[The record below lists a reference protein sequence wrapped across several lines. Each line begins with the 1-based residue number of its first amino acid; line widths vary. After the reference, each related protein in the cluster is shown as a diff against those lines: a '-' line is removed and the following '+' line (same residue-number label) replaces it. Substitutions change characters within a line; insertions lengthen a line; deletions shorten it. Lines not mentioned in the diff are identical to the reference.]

1 MLDLVDL
8 FELGIESLEAKQETE
23 YTLEQIERMLE
34 QE

>member
-8 FELGIESLEAKQETE
+8 FELGIESLEPKQETE
-23 YTLEQIERMLE
+23 HTLEQIERMLE